1 VINQMKTYAF
11 QTDILWEDKEA
22 NFRKIEQLTDQTSP
36 VEGSLLV
43 LPEMF
48 ATGFSMNAP
57 LTQEPPDGP
66 TNAFLRKWASETKC
80 HVLAGLTQSQTSGK
94 PTNEAMLLTPD
105 GEIAGRYQKIHP
117 FSMGK
122 EGEHYAAGESI
133 QCFELPGGL
142 RICPFICYDLRFPEI
157 FRKAMLREQA
167 PHAFIVIANWPNK
180 RTMHW
185 SRLLEARAIE
195 NLAYVVGLN
204 RCGSDPYL
212 GYDGASAIMDPH
224 GATIAK
230 ADAEECVIES
240 EINMQIVD
248 EWRQTFPALKD
259 RRDFTH

>member
-1 VINQMKTYAF
+1 MKVYAF
-11 QTDILWEDKEA
+11 QTNIVWENKEA
-22 NFRKIEQLTDQTSP
+22 NFQKVQQLTEQVSP
-36 VEGSLLV
+36 SEGSLLV

-57 LTQEPPDGP
+57 LTQEAPDGP
-66 TNAFLRKWASETKC
+66 TTAFLRKYATDTQC
-80 HVLAGLTQSQTSGK
+80 HVLAGLTLSQPSGK
-94 PTNEAMLLTPD
+94 PTNEAVLLSPD
-105 GEIAGRYQKIHP
+105 GQIVGSYQKIHP

-122 EGEHYAAGESI
+122 EGEHYAAGNEI
-133 QCFELPGGL
+133 RCFELPGGL

-157 FRKAMLREQA
+157 FRKAMLMDQP
-167 PHAFIVIANWPNK
+167 PHSFIVIANWPNK

-204 RCGSDPYL
+204 RCGTDPYL
-212 GYDGASAIMDPH
+212 GYDGASAIIDPH
-224 GATIAK
+224 GADIAK
-230 ADAEECVIES
+230 EDADECVNES
-240 EINMQIVD
+240 VINMQIVD

>member
-1 VINQMKTYAF
+1 MKVYAF
-11 QTDILWEDKEA
+11 QTNIVWENKEA
-22 NFRKIEQLTDQTSP
+22 NFQEVQQLTEQVSP
-36 VEGSLLV
+36 SEGGLLV

-57 LTQEPPDGP
+57 LTQEAPDGP
-66 TNAFLRKWASETKC
+66 TTAFLRKYATDTQC
-80 HVLAGLTQSQTSGK
+80 HVLAGLTLSQPSGK
-94 PTNEAMLLTPD
+94 PTNEAVLFSPD
-105 GEIAGRYQKIHP
+105 GQIVGSYQKIHP

-122 EGEHYAAGESI
+122 EGEQYAAGDEI
-133 QCFELPGGL
+133 RCFKLPGGL

-157 FRKAMLREQA
+157 FRKAMLMDPP

-204 RCGSDPYL
+204 RCGTDPYL
-212 GYDGASAIMDPH
+212 GYDGASAIIDPH
-224 GATIAK
+224 GAAIAK

-259 RRDFTH
+259 RRDISH